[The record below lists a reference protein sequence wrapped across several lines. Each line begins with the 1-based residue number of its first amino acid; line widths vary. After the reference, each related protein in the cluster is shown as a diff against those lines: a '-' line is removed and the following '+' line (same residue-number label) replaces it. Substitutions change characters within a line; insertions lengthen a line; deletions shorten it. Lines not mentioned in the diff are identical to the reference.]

1 MKTVAGLVVASVL
14 LAPGLARADSFAL
27 DGAFTTE
34 GVFTCLKSL
43 ACAGSGT
50 NTLTLGSGANTAT
63 LTFNGV
69 DTTLGIT
76 NVATPVKL
84 GQFQTSS
91 GPGFTF
97 PTRPNPNIP
106 IIRFDFI
113 IHQSSPVSGTR
124 DRVLSFGPGGKSDLP
139 LMMGDSYVRFSLP
152 PSTTPGR
159 NYTGFVYSFAPF
171 PFKLSAN
178 GTTDFSANVGVVPEP
193 GSMLLVGGG
202 LAAALARRRK
212 RAMAQTAANV

>member
-1 MKTVAGLVVASVL
+1 MKTLAGVVVASVL
-14 LAPGLARADSFAL
+14 LAPGVARADSFAL
-27 DGAFTTE
+27 NGAFTTE

-43 ACAGSGT
+43 ACSGSGT
-50 NTLTLGSGANTAT
+50 NTLTLGSGSNTAT

-69 DTTLGIT
+69 NETVAIT
-76 NVATPVKL
+76 NQATPVKL
-84 GQFQTSS
+84 GEFTTSS

-113 IHQSSPVSGTR
+113 IHQSSPVDGTR
-124 DRVLSFGPGGKSDLP
+124 DRLLAFGPGGKSDLP
-139 LMMGDSYVRFSLP
+139 LMIGDSYVRFGLP

-159 NYTGFVYSFAPF
+159 NYTGFVYSFSPF
-171 PFKLSAN
+171 PIKLSAN

-212 RAMAQTAANV
+212 RALALTAAR